1 MSLKKILLTKTW
13 LDICYIVDIV
23 SKFIST
29 LQNKYQKLVQ
39 YMFFLVEIDN
49 LYKNKN
55 KKNLRKIKLF

>member
-39 YMFFLVEIDN
+39 HMFFLVEIDN

-55 KKNLRKIKLF
+55 KKNLRKIK